1 MSDINPILVNF
12 DTIAMEQ
19 IKSSEKSFRLI
30 YTAMINGVVDKD
42 LGYQLLSEIRENIK
56 NAYQQRIEL
65 FRMMNINPKTL
76 LEKQKITLND
86 FDTLVN
92 GFLSKEVGP
101 KL

>member
-1 MSDINPILVNF
+1 
-12 DTIAMEQ
+12 
-19 IKSSEKSFRLI
+19 
-30 YTAMINGVVDKD
+30 MINGVVDKD